1 MYISTHA
8 LRFITRKTVIA
19 GACFGSRDRCS
30 ISDAMDRSGMLL
42 APSTQL
48 ARAPSFDPIAMLQQ
62 LCQTM
67 LQQHSL
73 GVLSDANA
81 ESILVSISRM
91 ILSIASD
98 SIARDRYAS

>member
-1 MYISTHA
+1 
-8 LRFITRKTVIA
+8 
-19 GACFGSRDRCS
+19 
-30 ISDAMDRSGMLL
+30 MLL

-62 LCQTM
+62 LCQTI

-73 GVLSDANA
+73 GVLSDTDA